1 MPASLVLPSDEGV
14 REALAR
20 LGMVTVEVIGP
31 GDLKVS
37 HGGELSG
44 DGARM
49 VAAHVDALA
58 RLLWRG

>member
-31 GDLKVS
+31 GDLKARL
-37 HGGELSG
+37 GGELSG

-49 VAAHVDALA
+49 VAADVEALA
-58 RLLWRG
+58 RLLGRG

>member
-31 GDLKVS
+31 GDLKVRL
-37 HGGELSG
+37 GGELSG

-49 VAAHVDALA
+49 VAADVDALA
-58 RLLWRG
+58 RLLGRG